1 LLAQGKD
8 PMANKADMMP
18 EGAAKFL
25 SVAQRWHEN
34 RESSLDA
41 AHSQRVWSRL
51 ERDVFPALGS
61 KMMHEITPPDVLEM
75 IRKIEARGALD
86 ISRRAKQG
94 VGQRRSPSSEASSTA
109 RSDLS
114 LLVGRPLG
122 SIGTRLRAASRK
134 SSGIRRACLCP
145 QTRRTRS

>member
-1 LLAQGKD
+1 
-8 PMANKADMMP
+8 MMP
-18 EGAAKFL
+18 DGAATFL
-25 SVAQRWHEN
+25 SVAQRWYEN

-94 VGQRRSPSSEASSTA
+94 VGQIFQFAIACGLVSSDPTTHM
-109 RSDLS
+109 R
-114 LLVGRPLG
+114 GG
-122 SIGTRLRAASRK
+122 SGRK
-134 SSGIRRACLCP
+134 SPHDDEPRPPPNLHHLDGRDLYGG
-145 QTRRTRS
+145 